1 MAICVKNIDITAKS
15 SVNSAIVSLRP
26 NELICNL
33 RALVAV
39 RFEQAINIIVLVF
52 GGQVLRD
59 VGTIDSHGITSG
71 VTVYVVFRQPITAA
85 NQTLVNDELDV
96 DSGKGIGA
104 GHVSLTKQQSH
115 TFLPKNADMIRPLL
129 DNPETLRDM
138 LQADP
143 HVKVLID
150 ENASLRHFLSSDSNI
165 RDLFLTIL
173 NPARIEELGRKRD
186 IRIMRMER
194 VPGSYQVLHRFSNH
208 LRKAH
213 EDNIALTYQIKD
225 GPNMDMNY
233 SADNPQRGRENRLPL
248 PNPWRQPNHVELDD
262 FFSRRA
268 ERMVNDMKQKF
279 DHIMQLLQ
287 KGNLYM
293 ALQQS
298 KALDEMADNA
308 HRELTLCLRGE
319 INCVTHS
326 HVPPPPPP
334 PVHIPVAATAAATST
349 NTSPLNLSDFLS
361 CNNSRWEQKF
371 RLELL
376 ELSSMGHTDR
386 RRNICALLMSSGNVR
401 MAVNLLEKWQR

>member
-1 MAICVKNIDITAKS
+1 MAICVKYIDITAKS

-71 VTVYVVFRQPITAA
+71 VTVYVVFRQPVTVA
-85 NQTLVNDELDV
+85 NQEQVNDELDV
-96 DSGKGIGA
+96 DSGNGIGA
-104 GHVSLTKQQSH
+104 GHVLTKQQSH
-115 TFLPKNADMIRPLL
+115 TFLPKNADMIKPLL
-129 DNPETLRDM
+129 DDPETLRDM
-138 LQADP
+138 LLSDP
-143 HVKVLID
+143 HFQVLID
-150 ENASLRHFLSSDSNI
+150 ENASLRHFLASDSNI

-173 NPARIEELGRKRD
+173 NPARIEELSRKRD

-213 EDNIALTYQIKD
+213 EDNIALTFQSKD
-225 GPNMDMNY
+225 GPNMDY

-248 PNPWRQPNHVELDD
+248 PNPWRQPTQVELNDL
-262 FFSRRA
+262 FSRRT
-268 ERMVNDMKQKF
+268 ERLVNDMKKKF
-279 DHIMQLLQ
+279 DHILQLLQ

-298 KALDEMADNA
+298 KALDEMVDNA
-308 HRELTLCLRGE
+308 HRELTHSLRGK
-319 INCVTHS
+319 INCVTDS
-326 HVPPPPPP
+326 HVPPPTPVP
-334 PVHIPVAATAAATST
+334 PVHIPVAAAASTSAAV

-361 CNNSRWEQKF
+361 CNHSQWEQKF
-371 RLELL
+371 HLELL

-386 RRNICALLMSSGNVR
+386 RRNICALLMSSGNVQ
-401 MAVNLLEKWQR
+401 MAVNLLEKWQH